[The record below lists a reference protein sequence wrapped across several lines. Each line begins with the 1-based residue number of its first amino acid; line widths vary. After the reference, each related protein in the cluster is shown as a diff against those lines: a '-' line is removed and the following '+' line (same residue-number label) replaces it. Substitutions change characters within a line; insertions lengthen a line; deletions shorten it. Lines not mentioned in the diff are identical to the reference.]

1 LQKNSIL
8 PFGKNFV
15 TLWFGIKRKKTMILP
30 MYLYGQPVLRKVA
43 APIEKDYPELKTL
56 TQNMFETMYRADGIG
71 LAAPQIG
78 LSIRVI
84 VIDVTVLADEYPE
97 LADSKKVLINPE
109 ILEVSGK
116 DVSMEEGCLSLPG
129 IHENVTR
136 KDTIH
141 IHYFDENWTEHDE
154 VVTGY
159 LARVMQHEYDHLEGH
174 VFTDKISPLR
184 RQLIKNKLSNLL
196 KGKVNCSYKTK

>member
-1 LQKNSIL
+1 
-8 PFGKNFV
+8 
-15 TLWFGIKRKKTMILP
+15 MILP

-109 ILEVSGK
+109 ILEISGK

-141 IHYFDENWTEHDE
+141 IHYFDENWAEHDE

>member
-1 LQKNSIL
+1 
-8 PFGKNFV
+8 
-15 TLWFGIKRKKTMILP
+15 MILP

-141 IHYFDENWTEHDE
+141 IHYFDENWAEHDE

-196 KGKVNCSYKTK
+196 KGKINCSYKTK

>member
-1 LQKNSIL
+1 
-8 PFGKNFV
+8 
-15 TLWFGIKRKKTMILP
+15 MILP

-84 VIDVTVLADEYPE
+84 VIDVTVLANEYPE

>member
-1 LQKNSIL
+1 
-8 PFGKNFV
+8 
-15 TLWFGIKRKKTMILP
+15 MILP

-116 DVSMEEGCLSLPG
+116 DVSIEEGCLSLPG

-141 IHYFDENWTEHDE
+141 IHYFDENWTEHNE

>member
-1 LQKNSIL
+1 
-8 PFGKNFV
+8 
-15 TLWFGIKRKKTMILP
+15 MILP

-109 ILEVSGK
+109 ILDVSGK

-141 IHYFDENWTEHDE
+141 IHYFDENWAEHDE

>member
-1 LQKNSIL
+1 
-8 PFGKNFV
+8 
-15 TLWFGIKRKKTMILP
+15 

-141 IHYFDENWTEHDE
+141 IHYFDENWAEHDE

>member
-1 LQKNSIL
+1 
-8 PFGKNFV
+8 
-15 TLWFGIKRKKTMILP
+15 MILP

-141 IHYFDENWTEHDE
+141 IHYFDENWVEHDE